1 MSGNARY
8 VEPLRDL
15 AGDAYQLSDRLCDSC
30 RDLHGLWPYIRL
42 SRASTGVE
50 ARDSRLQD
58 ELRDLFDRGF
68 RRVLIAGSQDTGLL
82 TLVVHAAADHDV
94 EITVLDICE
103 TPLELCRRLAK
114 QWLLSIATI
123 RHDLVELSMEQ
134 QFDIVL
140 VHGTLHFIAADQRLE
155 VLKRLRHAIRPAGR
169 LILLFNTGQP
179 VSTAMHQQ
187 ADDDYGS
194 KVLAELKRLDVPL
207 PDTEQVLR
215 ERLNAHQHRREA
227 REGAFAGPRD
237 IELLLDKAG
246 FSLKSCT
253 PIDVDVAAP
262 MKTFIAKI
270 SKRRFMA
277 IAEARAREQTR

>member
-1 MSGNARY
+1 MPHY

-15 AGDAYQLSDRLCDSC
+15 AGEAYQLSDRLCGSC

-50 ARDSRLQD
+50 ARESRLQD

-82 TLVVHAAADHDV
+82 TLIVHVGAGHDV

-114 QWLLSIATI
+114 QWSLSIATI
-123 RHDLVELSMEQ
+123 RRDLFELSMEQ
-134 QFDIVL
+134 RFDTVL
-140 VHGTLHFIAADQRLE
+140 VHGTLQFIAADRRLE
-155 VLKRLRHAIRPAGR
+155 VLKRLRRAIRPAGQ
-169 LILLFNTGQP
+169 LILLFNTGRP
-179 VSTAMHQQ
+179 ISTEMRQQ
-187 ADDDYGS
+187 TGDDYGN

-207 PDTEQVLR
+207 PDKEQVLR
-215 ERLNAHQHRREA
+215 ERLNAHQRRREA
-227 REGAFAGPRD
+227 REGAFAEPHHV
-237 IELLLDKAG
+237 ELLLDKAG

-253 PIDVDVAAP
+253 LIDVDVAAP

-277 IAEARAREQTR
+277 IAEGRAREQAR